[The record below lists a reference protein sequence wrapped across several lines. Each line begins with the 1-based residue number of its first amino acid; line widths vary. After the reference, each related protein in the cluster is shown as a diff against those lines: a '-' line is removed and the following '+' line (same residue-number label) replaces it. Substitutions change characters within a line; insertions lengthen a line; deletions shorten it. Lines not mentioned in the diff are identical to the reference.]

1 MERKINMQYESEA
14 RQELNELTSELRK
27 VGMFKVTDL
36 EEFKNKLTSLKD
48 DLNVLDDF
56 VISETDS
63 GVADIDYQHI
73 HTTIMLD
80 DAAGVKLCAY
90 VNFYPDC
97 EDDEEPEAVEFNG
110 RWVSEQL
117 G

>member
-1 MERKINMQYESEA
+1 MQYESEA
-14 RQELNELTSELRK
+14 RQELNELTFELRR
-27 VGMFKVTDL
+27 VGIFKATSL
-36 EEFKNKLTSLKD
+36 EEFKKKLTSLKD

-56 VISETDS
+56 VISEMNS

-73 HTTIMLD
+73 HTTIMFD
-80 DAAGVKLCAY
+80 DTTGVRLCAY

-110 RWVSEQL
+110 RWVNEQL